1 MNKKII
7 IAFFVG
13 ITIASVPWYFHSKKI
28 EHQLDLMYLGLINPD
43 GTIKS
48 TKDSISFES
57 ILADEAIKNNKIIK
71 SESKGLIDNMLETTD
86 NFIRHKN
93 FDKLIGEKVP
103 EFEYADRNGKLINIT
118 DFIGQWVLIDVW
130 ASWCKPCM
138 GDIDLMKSLEDRLK
152 KENIVFLGVSIDSEK
167 LKDKWINVLD
177 KRKPSGIQLLA
188 GLKNK
193 DFKEKFLIETV
204 PRYILINPNGKIV
217 EMDLPRPYD
226 PKMEEIIKKHLQND
240 K

>member
-103 EFEYADRNGKLINIT
+103 EFEYADRNGKLFYSNRTKKGATPT
-118 DFIGQWVLIDVW
+118 DRRGYPGFH
-130 ASWCKPCM
+130 
-138 GDIDLMKSLEDRLK
+138 
-152 KENIVFLGVSIDSEK
+152 
-167 LKDKWINVLD
+167 
-177 KRKPSGIQLLA
+177 
-188 GLKNK
+188 
-193 DFKEKFLIETV
+193 ETCS
-204 PRYILINPNGKIV
+204 RIRNR
-217 EMDLPRPYD
+217 D
-226 PKMEEIIKKHLQND
+226 
-240 K
+240 